1 MKLKTLIVGSAA
13 VAMAAWL
20 GACGSPQP
28 HCLVV
33 SSPAGS
39 GYSYWMKYLNS
50 DSSSSCSGLTG
61 DNIGFQ
67 VYNKPRTDD
76 FSMAFTAQAIGGELY
91 LVGNTSTEIDDAAAA
106 GNCNGL
112 AGCSAQENPKA
123 NGGMKSPAFPSSS
136 VCEMS
141 DFVAEEQHFDAIPP
155 TLDDDGGI
163 VDPGA
168 PATHIAINFTKLRF
182 ANSTNAPGTVF
193 DGELDYTQD
202 SCTFH
207 YKVFGMWPGIGCFVD
222 ADCNPVADP
231 DAGYVSGSGLNP
243 TFVDKDHPV
252 HCNTTTPYF
261 DSFGDDPTDGIC
273 EISYTSVDEIN
284 AIKTN

>member
-20 GACGSPQP
+20 GACGTPTP

-33 SSPAGS
+33 GSPSGS
-39 GYSYWMKYLNS
+39 GYPYWMKYLDADPNAS
-50 DSSSSCSGLTG
+50 DCKSITG

-67 VYNKPRTDD
+67 VYNKPRTND
-76 FSMAFTAQAIGGELY
+76 FSLGWRAQAIGGQIY
-91 LVGNTSTEIDDAAAA
+91 LVGNTSTEIDAA
-106 GNCNGL
+106 NCMGVS
-112 AGCSAQENPKA
+112 GCNSQENPKS
-123 NGGMKSPAFPSSS
+123 NGSATMPAFPTNN

-141 DFVAEEQHFDAIPP
+141 TFVASEQHFDAIPP
-155 TLDDDGGI
+155 TLDDDGG
-163 VDPGA
+163 VTDPGA
-168 PATHIAINFTKLRF
+168 PATTVTMNFTKLRF

-202 SCTFH
+202 TCTFH
-207 YKVFGMWPGIGCFVD
+207 TKVFGLWPAIGCFVD

-243 TFVDKDHPV
+243 TFVDSAHPV
-252 HCNTTTPYF
+252 KCNTTVPYN
-261 DSFGDDPTDGIC
+261 DPFGDDPFDGIC
-273 EISYTSVDEIN
+273 EISYTSVDDIN
-284 AIKTN
+284 AIKVQ